1 MSDSLIVVTG
11 AFGFSGKYITARL
24 LAEGH
29 HVRTLTNSPKRAN
42 PFGDRVE
49 VHPYNF
55 DNPDGLVDSLR
66 GADVLYNTY
75 WVRFNQ
81 SPAGQTYVVQNSAVL
96 FKAAQQAGVRR
107 IVHISIT
114 NPSEDSPLQYFSD
127 KARVEKI
134 LRETSISSA
143 ILRPAMLFGKEGTLI
158 NNIVWALRRLP
169 VFGLFGNGNYRVQP
183 IYIDDLAS
191 LAVEQGKKTQNVTID
206 AIGPETFT
214 FRELINSLVTLIGV
228 RRLILP
234 MPPRLAYGAC
244 WAIGRSMGDV
254 MMTWPEVQML
264 MDNLLSTGSP
274 PVGTT
279 PLTGWVRQNK
289 DTLGVEY
296 INEIVRRKDLFKAY

>member
-1 MSDSLIVVTG
+1 MADNLVVVTG

-29 HVRTLTNSPKRAN
+29 HVRTLTNSPKRVN
-42 PFGDRVE
+42 PFGDQVE

-55 DNPDGLVDSLR
+55 DNPNGLVDSLR

-75 WVRFNQ
+75 WVRFDQ
-81 SPAGQTYVVQNSAVL
+81 SPSDRPSVIQNSATL

-134 LRETSISSA
+134 LRETSISYA

-169 VFGLFGNGNYRVQP
+169 VFGLFGDGNYRVQP

-206 AIGPETFT
+206 AIGPETLT
-214 FRELINSLVTLIGV
+214 FRELIKSLATLIGV

-254 MMTWPEVQML
+254 MMTWPEVRML

-274 PVGTT
+274 PAGTT
-279 PLTGWVRQNK
+279 PLTGWVSQNK